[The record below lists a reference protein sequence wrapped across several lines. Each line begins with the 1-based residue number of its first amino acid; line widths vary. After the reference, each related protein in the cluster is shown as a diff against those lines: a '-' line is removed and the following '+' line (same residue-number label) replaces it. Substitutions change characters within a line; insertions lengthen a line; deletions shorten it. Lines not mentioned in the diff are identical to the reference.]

1 MLVSV
6 IPNDCHKAALAIL
19 LVLAIKQSL
28 ITGKSTVTTLIAP
41 KGICEGTWAIPSQ
54 RQWHQNEE
62 RDQGMRASRKGIEDE
77 TPPLY
82 HNSFFQISRGGGN
95 DVKSSSSTNEERLS
109 TVSGTK
115 IEKGS
120 FVDRHESVICDDV
133 VCSKS
138 TILTMGVIDVSGMGS
153 NIPDLCS
160 SIILLVDGEAR
171 NDVITVDEILLQ
183 RNVLPLFQ
191 DKANV
196 ASTEICSKAMEEDA
210 NTILESLALLCDV
223 LVVRIGDGETL
234 VPELM
239 SYVMRGNRQRK
250 LAGMEGGKVWLSA
263 TNGSGLQLRRLI
275 CDSDNDEEGDNRCHP
290 STTTWS
296 ALLSSAKGENNNDDR
311 VDELLVSSLKEL
323 FASFSQQVVRSKRRS
338 TLKSEETTTSKSS
351 SGNAF
356 VHSFPSV
363 SVQYINKKSGHG
375 TLQDGQIK
383 QASFSTK
390 KESINAEKG
399 TQISSGFTKIP
410 DENKLGQ
417 TNQQQDNDEIVG
429 DVIGIA
435 YRRLE
440 DLEEKMQELVLD
452 QSSNH
457 MPLLEF
463 GNIVQDILQ
472 TAEKQLIGERGM
484 DNNFRRSLMKG
495 IVDEVQRLHKDQL
508 QALRN
513 HYGQRYESI
522 LDEEPED
529 NIPKDETK
537 ERKWAIGAEHMTQAF
552 LAAALNA
559 VPAMY
564 RSDLKDSKNSIKTR
578 SEASFDHV
586 DALQGLI
593 QDMIES
599 TERRKDEQD
608 VATMLVADEEE
619 EESSTDSA
627 STSARIK
634 RLPKLPKWLE
644 RLAARAFV
652 FGVNYVQGWLA
663 WQGIKRAALERDRN
677 QPKFPLF

>member
-6 IPNDCHKAALAIL
+6 IPNDCRKAVLAIL
-19 LVLAIKQSL
+19 LILGIEHSL
-28 ITGKSTVTTLIAP
+28 IAGKSTVTTLIAP
-41 KGICEGTWAIPSQ
+41 KGICEGTRAIPSQ
-54 RQWHQNEE
+54 RLCHQNKE
-62 RDQGMRASRKGIEDE
+62 RDQGIRTSSQGIADAI
-77 TPPLY
+77 PSLY
-82 HNSFFQISRGGGN
+82 HNSFLKISRGGGN
-95 DVKSSSSTNEERLS
+95 DAKSSSSTNEERLS

-120 FVDRHESVICDDV
+120 FIDDV

-138 TILTMGVIDVSGMGS
+138 TIVTMGVIDVGGMGS
-153 NIPDLCS
+153 NRPDMYS
-160 SIILLVDGEAR
+160 SIVLLVDGEAR
-171 NDVITVDEILLQ
+171 NDGITVDEILLQ
-183 RNVLPLFQ
+183 RNVLTLFQ
-191 DKANV
+191 DTPNV
-196 ASTEICSKAMEEDA
+196 ASTEISSKAMEEDA
-210 NTILESLALLCDV
+210 SAILESLALVCDV
-223 LVVRIGDGETL
+223 LVVRIGNAETL

-239 SYVMRGNRQRK
+239 SSVMRGNRQRK
-250 LAGMEGGKVWLSA
+250 LAGMKGGKVWLSA
-263 TNGSGLQLRRLI
+263 TNASGLQLRRLI
-275 CDSDNDEEGDNRCHP
+275 CDSDNDEEGDNRCRP

-296 ALLSSAKGENNNDDR
+296 ALFSSTQEENNNNDEVDD
-311 VDELLVSSLKEL
+311 LLVSSVKEL
-323 FASFSQQVVRSKRRS
+323 FVSFSQRVVRFKRLS
-338 TLKSEETTTSKSS
+338 VLTEETITAKSS
-351 SGNAF
+351 SKNAF
-356 VHSFPSV
+356 VHSYPSV

-390 KESINAEKG
+390 KDSVDAKMR
-399 TQISSGFTKIP
+399 TQISSGFTQISE
-410 DENKLGQ
+410 ENKTGQ
-417 TNQQQDNDEIVG
+417 TSRQQDNIEIVG
-429 DVIGIA
+429 DVIGMA
-435 YRRLE
+435 HRRLE

-452 QSSNH
+452 QYSNH

-463 GNIVQDILQ
+463 GSIVQDILQ
-472 TAEKQLIGERGM
+472 TADKQLIGESGIDDSFRGG
-484 DNNFRRSLMKG
+484 LMKG
-495 IVDEVQRLHKDQL
+495 IVDEVQRLYKDQL

-529 NIPKDETK
+529 DNPNDKTK
-537 ERKWAIGAEHMTQAF
+537 ERKWVIGAEHMTQAF
-552 LAAALNA
+552 LAAAHNT

-564 RSDLKDSKNSIKTR
+564 RTDLKDGKNGIKTK
-578 SEASFDHV
+578 SQVSFDHV

-627 STSARIK
+627 SNSAKRM
-634 RLPKLPKWLE
+634 RLPQLPKWLE

>member
-6 IPNDCHKAALAIL
+6 IPNDCRKAVLAIL
-19 LVLAIKQSL
+19 LILAIEQSL
-28 ITGKSTVTTLIAP
+28 ITGESTVTTLIAP
-41 KGICEGTWAIPSQ
+41 KGICEGTRAIPRQ
-54 RQWHQNEE
+54 RLWHQNEE
-62 RDQGMRASRKGIEDE
+62 RDQGMRMSRQGIADA
-77 TPPLY
+77 TSSLH
-82 HNSFFQISRGGGN
+82 HNSFLKISRGGGN
-95 DVKSSSSTNEERLS
+95 DAKSSSSTKEDRLS

-120 FVDRHESVICDDV
+120 FVDDV

-138 TILTMGVIDVSGMGS
+138 TIVTMGVIDVSGMGS
-153 NIPDLCS
+153 NRPDLYS
-160 SIILLVDGEAR
+160 SIVLLIDGEAR

-191 DKANV
+191 DKPNV
-196 ASTEICSKAMEEDA
+196 ASTEISSKVMEEDA
-210 NTILESLALLCDV
+210 STILESLALVCDV
-223 LVVRIGDGETL
+223 LVIQIGDTETL
-234 VPELM
+234 VPDLM
-239 SYVMRGNRQRK
+239 SSVMRGNRQRK

-263 TNGSGLQLRRLI
+263 TKASGLQLRRLI
-275 CDSDNDEEGDNRCHP
+275 CDSGNDEEGDNRCYP

-296 ALLSSAKGENNNDDR
+296 SLFSSAHEESNNDDK

-338 TLKSEETTTSKSS
+338 TLTEETITAKSS
-351 SGNAF
+351 SKNAF
-356 VHSFPSV
+356 VHSYPSV
-363 SVQYINKKSGHG
+363 SVKYINKKSGHG

-390 KESINAEKG
+390 KESIDAKKR
-399 TQISSGFTKIP
+399 TQISSGFTEIP
-410 DENKLGQ
+410 DENKTGQ
-417 TNQQQDNDEIVG
+417 TNQQQDNEEIVG
-429 DVIGIA
+429 DLIGMA

-463 GNIVQDILQ
+463 GSIVQDILQ
-472 TAEKQLIGERGM
+472 TAEKQLMGERGM
-484 DNNFRRSLMKG
+484 DDSFRRGLMKG
-495 IVDEVQRLHKDQL
+495 IVDEVQRLYKDQL

-529 NIPKDETK
+529 GIPNDEIK

-564 RSDLKDSKNSIKTR
+564 QTDLKDGKNGIKTK
-578 SEASFDHV
+578 SQVSFDHV

-608 VATMLVADEEE
+608 VATMLVADEKE

-627 STSARIK
+627 STSARRL